1 MRSMTRLIIPAANPS
16 PKAGQLPAAIQT
28 STSTAAES
36 LLLAESREVIV
47 IFINLYHL
55 LERIL
60 TVPLRDWPSLTAAS
74 SSASFLALL

>member
-1 MRSMTRLIIPAANPS
+1 MVGFLRTPLAAPSSYPSGLLQKFNKITSQETNLTLIKS
-16 PKAGQLPAAIQT
+16 LVIQD
-28 STSTAAES
+28 
-36 LLLAESREVIV
+36 
-47 IFINLYHL
+47 NDYGYHL